1 MNFDSVH
8 PGLRPM
14 VDAIHRDQIMRA
26 RKMTPEERFAEAM
39 DLMDFS
45 YEVMESGVR
54 HDHPDATDEEV
65 TQILRKKLSRL
76 RHMDDRGIFFPPRK
90 VL

>member
-1 MNFDSVH
+1 
-8 PGLRPM
+8 M

-45 YEVMESGVR
+45 YEVMECGVR
-54 HDHPDATDEEV
+54 TDHPDATDEEV

-76 RHMDDRGIFFPPRK
+76 RHMSDLGIFDPPRK